1 MALGTEEATFNTAVD
16 VFMAAWE
23 TMIDDGLAANEDIKI
38 VWQSSRYGD
47 NASDGTQGS
56 DATAVFDTADGA
68 PKGRVFHWRNNP
80 DTASDA
86 PFEIGGRPLFFKVT
100 NAAGDLT

>member
-38 VWQSSRYGD
+38 VWVNSRYGD
-47 NASDGTQGS
+47 NASDSTQGS
-56 DATAVFDTADGA
+56 DATAVFGTADGD

-80 DTASDA
+80 DTANDA
-86 PFEIGGRPLFFKVT
+86 PLEIGGRPLFFKVT
-100 NAAGDLT
+100 NTAGDLT